1 MLPVVLTIAGSDS
14 GGGAGIQA
22 DLKTFFAH
30 GVYGTTVI
38 TAITAQNTLGVYA
51 IEDVSPEVIYLQAKA
66 VFEDFSPAAV
76 KIGMLSREETVAAVV
91 KILKEFK
98 PKWVVLD
105 PVMVAKSGAPLLK
118 EGAIA
123 LFKSQLLPLASVV
136 TPNIPEAE
144 VLTGISIKSVEDMKE
159 SARYLVEALGVG
171 SALVK
176 GGHLEGDPTDVFY
189 DGKEFWVLPGKRITT
204 KSTHGTGCTLSSAI
218 AANLALG
225 YDLLTS
231 VKRAK
236 VYVEKAIE
244 RAIPLGKGAGPLNHS
259 WNVRFEWS

>member
-30 GVYGTTVI
+30 GVYCTTVI

-51 IEDVSPEVIYLQAKA
+51 IEEVSPEVIYLQAKA

-76 KIGMLSREETVAAVV
+76 KIGMLSREETVATVV

-105 PVMVAKSGAPLLK
+105 PVIVAKSGAPLLK

-123 LFKSQLLPLASVV
+123 LLKSQLLLLASVV

-176 GGHLEGDPTDVFY
+176 R
-189 DGKEFWVLPGKRITT
+189 W
-204 KSTHGTGCTLSSAI
+204 
-218 AANLALG
+218 ALRG
-225 YDLLTS
+225 
-231 VKRAK
+231 
-236 VYVEKAIE
+236 
-244 RAIPLGKGAGPLNHS
+244 
-259 WNVRFEWS
+259 